1 MKWNSLNIKKYD
13 RRKIFINNYFF
24 LLKKK
29 KKNVE
34 KFH

>member
-13 RRKIFINNYFF
+13 RRKIFITNYFF
-24 LLKKK
+24 IEKE